1 VHDHRSPRRSRTV
14 SGHGV
19 DRWIGP
25 ADRHN
30 DGLFDQLRDHLV
42 DGGVAV
48 LAYDKRGAGH
58 PDGCGIRRRLMTW
71 LAMRPPRWRALQ
83 RDPRVAA
90 DPGRR

>member
-1 VHDHRSPRRSRTV
+1 MQERTWRARPPFPAAEPNA
-14 SGHGV
+14 SGRGV

-48 LAYDKRGAGH
+48 LTYDKRGAGH
-58 PDGCGIRRRLMTW
+58 PDGVV
-71 LAMRPPRWRALQ
+71 ALG
-83 RDPRVAA
+83 D
-90 DPGRR
+90 D